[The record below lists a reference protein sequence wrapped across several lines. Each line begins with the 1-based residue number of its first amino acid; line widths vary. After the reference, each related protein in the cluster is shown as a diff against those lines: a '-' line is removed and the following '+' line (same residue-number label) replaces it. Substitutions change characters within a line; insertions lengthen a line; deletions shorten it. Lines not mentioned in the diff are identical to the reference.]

1 MSSIMIVNLDGTKT
15 PTTREQLIQ
24 MAKSGV
30 LMPDAKVDVFGRI
43 VPARKIQDLIPIFEE
58 RERQAIERGINASS
72 GLPVPNNFA
81 STSFPAPPATPT
93 NSAEPENSPAK
104 SNVNSENTSRQDS
117 ATVSTS
123 EEPKSNTLETR
134 ARARAGDCLEHLGT
148 MCGIIQ
154 FVGILTV
161 FACFVGC
168 AVGVGFDD
176 SERGVSVLILSI
188 ATCFVTC
195 LALYFLHSFVRAI
208 YYYVLKRAEDSIRQE
223 DFNHDV
229 MRQLNEIKER
239 LGQE

>member
-30 LMPDAKVDVFGRI
+30 LMPDAKVDVLGRI

-81 STSFPAPPATPT
+81 FPSFPAPPATPT

-104 SNVNSENTSRQDS
+104 SNVNSENTPRQDA

-154 FVGILTV
+154 WVGVLAAI
-161 FACFVGC
+161 ACFVG
-168 AVGVGFDD
+168 AFIGFAP
-176 SERGVSVLILSI
+176 EYEGGALVLILSI

-195 LALYFLHSFVRAI
+195 VALYFLHSFVRAI